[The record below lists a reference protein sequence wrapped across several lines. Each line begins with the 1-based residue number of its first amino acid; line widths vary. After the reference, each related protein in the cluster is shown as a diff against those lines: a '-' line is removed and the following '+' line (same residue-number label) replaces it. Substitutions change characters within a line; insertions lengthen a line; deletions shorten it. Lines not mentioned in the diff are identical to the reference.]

1 MEILNTDINNLYKN
15 LFDKYQLDK
24 IISKQKNEFSEID
37 QLISN
42 INSQGNIIT
51 ASKYNRNRINTY
63 GQKIFLSKRLFKY
76 LSEQEIFKRYIIRL
90 EMTNRDF
97 ANIFN
102 HFWSYNKLTNTDN
115 EIYTSILQFQ
125 NFGRYERKK
134 YVQLFIDKW
143 TSKIKD
149 ITIDI

>member
-1 MEILNTDINNLYKN
+1 MEILDTDINNLYKN

-24 IISKQKNEFSEID
+24 IISKQKNEYYEID
-37 QLISN
+37 QLINN
-42 INSQGNIIT
+42 INSQGDIIT

-76 LSEQEIFKRYIIRL
+76 LSEQQTFKRYIIRQ
-90 EMTNRDF
+90 EMLHRELN
-97 ANIFN
+97 NIFN
-102 HFWSYNKLTNTDN
+102 HYWSYNNLTNTDN
-115 EIYTSILQFQ
+115 EIYESILHLQ

-143 TSKIKD
+143 TSKTKD
-149 ITIDI
+149 ITIGI